1 MYQWCMWPANKA
13 TPSIV
18 SIYPVH
24 ETGQKERQIWNQLFY
39 KHVFFINETY
49 TVLKIAQ
56 SVLIT
61 S

>member
-1 MYQWCMWPANKA
+1 M
-13 TPSIV
+13 
-18 SIYPVH
+18 
-24 ETGQKERQIWNQLFY
+24 EQIIF